1 MEQDANFDVRDA
13 LGWSPLKHAE
23 VFGHKEVQELL
34 KEFMFPE
41 HEEEEFIG
49 RVEYFFLFNKKF
61 QVKKTREISRKKVLV
76 KFHFLLFQK

>member
-1 MEQDANFDVRDA
+1 MSELMEQDANFDVRDA

-49 RVEYFFLFNKKF
+49 RVEYFFYLIRNSRSKK
-61 QVKKTREISRKKVLV
+61 LV
-76 KFHFLLFQK
+76 KSNNSI